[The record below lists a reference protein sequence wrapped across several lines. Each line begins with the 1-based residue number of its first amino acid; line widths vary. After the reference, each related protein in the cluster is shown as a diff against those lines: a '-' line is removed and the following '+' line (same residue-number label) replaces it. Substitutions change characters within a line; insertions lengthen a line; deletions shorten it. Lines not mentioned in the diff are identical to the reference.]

1 MQNPSAAWSSS
12 APGLLQL
19 YARQASYRTQA
30 HLVGLKA
37 GFADVVELLIN
48 LLSASDA
55 LQNLHRRRRKP
66 FSSQLS

>member
-12 APGLLQL
+12 APGLF
-19 YARQASYRTQA
+19 AREAGYRIQA

-55 LQNLHRRRRKP
+55 LQNLHRSCRGP